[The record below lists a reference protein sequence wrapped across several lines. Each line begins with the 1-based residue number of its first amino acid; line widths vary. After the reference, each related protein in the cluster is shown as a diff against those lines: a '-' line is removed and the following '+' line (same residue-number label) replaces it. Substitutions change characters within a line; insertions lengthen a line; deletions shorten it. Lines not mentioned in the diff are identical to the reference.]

1 MGGHFEHIWL
11 YGDVSPS
18 IYILFWQP
26 CLNRKTFWRSW
37 SKRVF
42 DIFCLVNDSDFACCS
57 KISSVIIFL
66 LWLKKHYT
74 EVGKII
80 SLNTH
85 NISSLL
91 SCDTF
96 LSPSLRSHLYFPA
109 GYVLGGGGQTKQSLP
124 FPPPLLLCVLYCV
137 WQEAGRAVFF
147 TRLLREASTHLCTH
161 CLDCALF
168 IGASVAAI
176 YMSSVTL
183 WRNFPYVR
191 CVISASS
198 VRWAERTELLF
209 FTQTQVYR
217 M

>member
-96 LSPSLRSHLYFPA
+96 LSPSLRSHRYFPA
-109 GYVLGGGGQTKQSLP
+109 GYVLGGGGANKTVPSLP
-124 FPPPLLLCVLYCV
+124 PTPSLVCTVLCVTRGWPGRVFYKAPPWGLHPPLHTLPRLCPIHRCERSSHLY
-137 WQEAGRAVFF
+137 VFCHTSEEF
-147 TRLLREASTHLCTH
+147 SICPMCDFGVVSSVGGTDGA
-161 CLDCALF
+161 ALF
-168 IGASVAAI
+168 HTN
-176 YMSSVTL
+176 SSL
-183 WRNFPYVR
+183 
-191 CVISASS
+191 
-198 VRWAERTELLF
+198 
-209 FTQTQVYR
+209 
-217 M
+217 